1 MDEETEE
8 IRQKLFNEV
17 GPGMMYN
24 PAMLMDV
31 IDIKEA
37 KSKEELQLIADRY
50 DVDLSEFDDY
60 SLRRKF

>member
-31 IDIKEA
+31 IAIENGN
-37 KSKEELQLIADRY
+37 EEKLRQIADRY